1 MKILQVILF
10 FSPKFGGSVTVPY
23 QLSKELSKRGHDVT
37 ILTTDFGFDSE
48 YAKTI
53 EESGVRVI
61 PFRTIVNFGPFIYTP
76 SIKPW
81 LKENIR
87 KFDIIHVH
95 DFRSYQ
101 NNCVSY
107 YARKNKIPYIIQ
119 AHGSVLPFFEKQ
131 NLKKL
136 YDLVWG
142 EKILKH
148 ASKCVAVSKI
158 EREQYLKMDVPENK
172 IGIITN
178 GIDVSEYEKL
188 PKRGKFR
195 EKFGIAPDEKV
206 ILFLGRL
213 HKSKGLDF
221 LISGFSNQFDQSK
234 NVKLAIAGPDDGF
247 LDTLREQVKKI
258 KIDEKIIITGP
269 LYKKA
274 KIEAFVDADVLVYPG
289 QIEIFGLVPFEA
301 IMCGTPVI
309 VVDDCGC
316 GDIIKAA
323 DCGYLVKYGDVNE
336 LKEKMNFALEKP
348 DYNNKLVENGKRFI
362 EENLTWE
369 QVTTSIEGSYRQVI
383 RSSVQ

>member
-1 MKILQVILF
+1 M
-10 FSPKFGGSVTVPY
+10 
-23 QLSKELSKRGHDVT
+23 
-37 ILTTDFGFDSE
+37 
-48 YAKTI
+48 
-53 EESGVRVI
+53 
-61 PFRTIVNFGPFIYTP
+61 
-76 SIKPW
+76 
-81 LKENIR
+81 
-87 KFDIIHVH
+87 H

-101 NNCVSY
+101 NIVIHSFATKY
-107 YARKNKIPYIIQ
+107 GIPYIVQ

-136 YDLVWG
+136 YDFVWG
-142 EKILKH
+142 NKILKD
-148 ASKCVAVSKI
+148 ASKCIAVSKI
-158 EREQYLKMDVPENK
+158 ERDQYLKMVVVENK
-172 IGIITN
+172 IEIIPN
-178 GIDVSEYEKL
+178 GIDVSEYETL
-188 PKRGKFR
+188 PRRGKFR

-221 LISGFSNQFDQSK
+221 LINGFSNLLDQSQ

-274 KIEAFVDADVLVYPG
+274 KMEAFVDADVLVYPE

-316 GDIIKAA
+316 GDMIKEA
-323 DCGYLVKYGDVNE
+323 DCGYLVKFGDTKDLRHKN
-336 LKEKMNFALEKP
+336 
-348 DYNNKLVENGKRFI
+348 R
-362 EENLTWE
+362 
-369 QVTTSIEGSYRQVI
+369 
-383 RSSVQ
+383 RSNS